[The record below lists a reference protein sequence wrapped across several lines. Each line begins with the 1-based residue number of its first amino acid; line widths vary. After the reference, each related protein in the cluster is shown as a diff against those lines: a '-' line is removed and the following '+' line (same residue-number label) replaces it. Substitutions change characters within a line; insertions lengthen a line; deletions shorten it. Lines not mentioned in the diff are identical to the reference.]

1 MKTLLVA
8 ADSESEFWAEK
19 IRAAMPGRDVLTSA
33 PGGEA
38 PVAYAVV
45 DHPLAGLL
53 RRLAGL
59 EVVLSLNAGVEHLL
73 AGDEVPDGVPIVRMA
88 DDGMR
93 EGMIEWV
100 TAHVLAWHRHL
111 FAYRAAQMER
121 RWVQAPEALARE
133 RTVTVLG
140 AGALGA
146 PVAAM
151 LAALGFETRAWS
163 RARRD
168 IAGVKTFAG
177 PSEFGAAL
185 QGADIL
191 VSLLPSTAETENLLD
206 GAAFAQLSRGAFV
219 VNAGRG
225 RQLADADLIAAL
237 DAGHLGG
244 AALDVF
250 REEPLPAD
258 HPFWTHPAIL
268 VSPHVAAPTQP
279 RTAVAALV
287 ETIRRHEH
295 GEPLLHV
302 VDRRLGY

>member
-1 MKTLLVA
+1 MLIA
-8 ADSESEFWAEK
+8 AQADSQVWAA
-19 IRAAMPGRDVLTSA
+19 RLRPALPGHSVLTTPP
-33 PGGEA
+33 PGDA

-45 DHPLAGLL
+45 DHPETGLL
-53 RRLAGL
+53 RRLPGL

-73 AGDEVPDGVPIVRMA
+73 KGDEVPDGVPIVRMA

-93 EGMIEWV
+93 EGMVEWV
-100 TAHVLAWHRHL
+100 TAQVLGWHRNL
-111 FAYRAAQMER
+111 FAYRAAQTAG
-121 RWVQAPEALARE
+121 RWSPREEKLARE

-146 PVAAM
+146 PVASR
-151 LAALGFETRAWS
+151 LAAFGFATRVWS
-163 RARRD
+163 RSRRD
-168 IAGVKTFAG
+168 IGGVTTFATTA
-177 PSEFGAAL
+177 EFGAAL

-191 VSLLPSTAETENLLD
+191 VNLLPLTAETENLLD
-206 GAAFAQLSRGAFV
+206 RAAFDRLAPGAFV

-225 RQLADADLIAAL
+225 RHVVDGDLIAAL
-237 DAGHLGG
+237 DAGALGG

-268 VSPHVAAPTQP
+268 LSPHVAAPTQP
-279 RTAVAALV
+279 LTAVAAIV
-287 ETIRRHEH
+287 ASVRRHEC

-302 VDRRLGY
+302 VDRQRGY

>member
-8 ADSESEFWAEK
+8 AQSESEDWAERL
-19 IRAAMPGRDVLTSA
+19 RAALPGRDVLTSA
-33 PGGEA
+33 PSGDT

-45 DHPLAGLL
+45 DRAEAGLL
-53 RRLAGL
+53 RSLPGL
-59 EVVLSLNAGVEHLL
+59 ELVLSLNAGVEHLL
-73 AGDEVPDGVPIVRMA
+73 ASGEVPEGVPIVRMA

-93 EGMIEWV
+93 EGMVEWV
-100 TAHVLAWHRHL
+100 TAQVLAWRRNL
-111 FAYRAAQMER
+111 FAYRAAQAES
-121 RWVQAPEALARE
+121 RWVQLPETLARE

-146 PVAAM
+146 PVASMPATF
-151 LAALGFETRAWS
+151 GFETRAWS
-163 RARRD
+163 RSRRD
-168 IAGVKTFAG
+168 IAGVTAFAG
-177 PSEFGAAL
+177 RSEFSAAL

-191 VSLLPSTAETENLLD
+191 VNLLPSTAETENLLD
-206 GAAFAQLSRGAFV
+206 GAAFGLLSRGAFV

-225 RQLADADLIAAL
+225 RQVVDGDLIEAL
-237 DAGHLGG
+237 DAGVLGG

-258 HPFWTHPAIL
+258 HPFWTHPAVL

-287 ETIRRHEH
+287 ETVLRHER

-302 VDRRLGY
+302 VDRALGY